1 MIHRAYKYSDDDFET
16 SEYIDDDL
24 QEFTDDCE
32 DLVMR
37 YDKAKPSSIGKWYL
51 NQATTAGNSMNTL
64 LSETK
69 LRYGSLK
76 TWIDELQVLMQSYD
90 SSGIVLDSLDFED
103 AQDFLEGLRDRFND
117 LRLLQETVIEAK
129 EVFERYINLLTKTS
143 DPVEW
148 GNSIDE

>member
-1 MIHRAYKYSDDDFET
+1 
-16 SEYIDDDL
+16 
-24 QEFTDDCE
+24 
-32 DLVMR
+32 
-37 YDKAKPSSIGKWYL
+37 
-51 NQATTAGNSMNTL
+51 MNTL